1 MNTTVFQN
9 KKKVREMTLLAM
21 FIAIIAVMAFVPYLG
36 FITIGAISATII
48 PIPVLI
54 GGVLLGRK
62 DGIIL
67 GLTFGVVS
75 LIRGAMSVN
84 FDYLFIFPWV
94 SVLPRFIF
102 GLLIYDTYQIIKKIF
117 RIQILSL
124 VIAFFLLSMI
134 HSLLVLPMLVTTF
147 PIVLGSP
154 SLQGIV
160 GGDNVTFIQSIDSFR
175 AVMGLIFGIL
185 ISNSIVEA
193 LLAASIGA
201 IVTDRLLVFLN
212 RKEKIEE
219 VEEA

>member
-1 MNTTVFQN
+1 
-9 KKKVREMTLLAM
+9 MTLLAM

-62 DGIIL
+62 GGIIL